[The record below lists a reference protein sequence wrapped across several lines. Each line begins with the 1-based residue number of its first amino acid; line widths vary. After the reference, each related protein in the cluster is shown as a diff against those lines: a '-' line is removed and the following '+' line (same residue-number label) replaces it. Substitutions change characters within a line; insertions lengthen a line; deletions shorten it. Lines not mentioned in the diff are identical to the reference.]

1 MKRSRPPGAAAR
13 IAIVGINYAP
23 ELTGIGV
30 YSTGMAEY
38 LAAQGNEVDVYT
50 GFAYY
55 PQWRKAPEDRGRL
68 YRFERRNGVSVRRH
82 FVYVPA
88 QPRAATRML
97 HELSFVLSASLGY
110 LLGPR
115 AAVTFVVSPPLPL
128 GVPVGLLAKLKGSRV
143 VFHVQDLQ
151 PDAAIETGLL
161 KPGWF
166 TRALLAL
173 ERRTYALADRVS
185 TISRGML
192 ARIEAKGVAQAKT
205 LMFVNWAN
213 DDLVGPRGR
222 DTELR
227 ERWALGERF
236 VVLYSGNLGVKQG
249 LDMLLDCAA
258 LMRAA
263 RDVVFLVVGDGA
275 AKPALLRRIQ
285 AERLENVQLR
295 PLQPPELL
303 SELLATANVAVIPQL
318 PGVGD
323 IVLPSKLSNIL
334 AAERAVVAAAPGPS
348 ELARTL
354 HEAGCGLTVP
364 PGDAGALA
372 DALRRL
378 KANPLELARFA
389 ANGRRYMHERLSRS
403 AVLPQVSEAV
413 VALRPR
419 AQGTRAQ
426 EKTAA

>member
-1 MKRSRPPGAAAR
+1 MNRSAPPGAASR

-38 LAAQGNEVDVYT
+38 LAAQGNAVDVYT

-55 PQWRKAPEDRGRL
+55 PQWRKAPEDEGRL
-68 YRFERRNGVSVRRH
+68 YRFERRNGVNVRRH

-88 QPRAATRML
+88 KPRALTRML
-97 HELSFVLSASLGY
+97 HELSFVFSASLGY
-110 LLGPR
+110 LFGPR

-128 GVPVGLLAKLKGSRV
+128 GLPVGLIAKLKRSRV

-166 TRALLAL
+166 TRALLGL
-173 ERRTYALADRVS
+173 ERSTYALADRVS

-222 DTELR
+222 DTEFR
-227 ERWALGERF
+227 DRWQLGERF

-258 LMRAA
+258 LMREE
-263 RDVVFLVVGDGA
+263 RDLVFLIVGEGA
-275 AKPALLRRIQ
+275 AKPALLRRVQ

-303 SELLATANVAVIPQL
+303 SELLATASVAAIPQL

-323 IVLPSKLSNIL
+323 IVLPSKLCNIL
-334 AAERAVVAAAPGPS
+334 AAERAVIAAAYNTS
-348 ELARTL
+348 ELSRIL
-354 HEAGCGLTVP
+354 REAGCGLTVP

-372 DALRRL
+372 EALRRL
-378 KANPLELARFA
+378 KANPLELARYA
-389 ANGRRYMHERLSRS
+389 ANGRRYMQERLSRT
-403 AVLPQVSEAV
+403 AVLPRVSEAV
-413 VALRPR
+413 IALRPR
-419 AQGTRAQ
+419 AQ
-426 EKTAA
+426 EESAA